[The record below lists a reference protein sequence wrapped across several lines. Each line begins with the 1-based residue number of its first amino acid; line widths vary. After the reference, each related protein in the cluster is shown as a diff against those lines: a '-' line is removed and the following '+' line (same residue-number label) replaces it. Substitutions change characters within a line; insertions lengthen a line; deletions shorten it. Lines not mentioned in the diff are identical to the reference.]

1 MRKLILLALLSLA
14 SCACR
19 AQIPTDLFFTKWVL
33 HQKIDRMT
41 GNLVEI
47 AIKESEYQLEFRT
60 RHQALSMGIKRVAG
74 VINMMFILDNQVFED
89 VPDKT
94 LDFRFDDDPMQTF
107 NFWFP
112 SHGDSSMIDVRD
124 AAYLLGRLRKAH
136 TMLVRVTLNREGQRI
151 FEFDVRNIPLQP

>member
-19 AQIPTDLFFTKWVL
+19 AQIPTDPFLTKWVL
-33 HQKIDRMT
+33 HQKIDKMT
-41 GNLVEI
+41 GNLVELVM
-47 AIKESEYQLEFRT
+47 KESEYQQEFRT

-74 VINMMFILDNQVFED
+74 VINMMFILDNQEFDD

-112 SHGDSSMIDVRD
+112 VHGDSSMIDVRD

-136 TMLVRVTLNREGQRI
+136 TMLVRVTLNRESQRT
-151 FEFDVRNIPLQP
+151 FEFDVRNIPL